1 MSGLYEIIRRRPW
14 VAWVLFLST
23 VLVTVAVCF
32 LASSIFERRMEA
44 KMINKPLHEIGELE
58 SDSSKWASNYPRQY
72 ERLKSTEES
81 DFASRECG
89 SVMIDMLE
97 RDPRL
102 VVLWAGYAFSRD
114 YNQGRGHFNAIV
126 DIQNTLRTGVPQAAT
141 CWTCKSP
148 DVVKLIDEMG
158 AEKFYHGKWSDH
170 IGTVKN
176 PIGCLDCHD
185 PKTMDLRI
193 SRPAL
198 TEALERQGKDMTKIT
213 HQEMRTMVCAQC
225 HVEYYFKGEGK
236 YLTFPW
242 DKGFSVEEMEEYYD
256 SKDFKDWTHTLS
268 KAPMLKAQHPDY
280 ELWMM
285 GIHSQRGVS
294 CADCHMPYRR
304 EGGVK
309 FTDHKAQSPL
319 NNIANSCLVCHRESE
334 ETLRQNVFERQDKI
348 RELRLKAEDLLLKA
362 HVEAKAAWDAGATE
376 EEMKPVLTFIRHA
389 QWRWDFVAASH
400 GGSFHAPLE
409 SARILSSAI
418 EKAQEAR
425 LLLSKILLNRGVNQV
440 EMPDITS
447 KEKAQKYIGL
457 DMEKFIKEKKEFLKT
472 LQSSKQT
479 ETTSS
484 P

>member
-1 MSGLYEIIRRRPW
+1 MSSLYEIVRRHPW
-14 VAWVLFLST
+14 VAWMVFFGTVVLAIAF
-23 VLVTVAVCF
+23 CF

-44 KMINKPLHEIGELE
+44 KMVQKPLHALDQFETDE
-58 SDSSKWASNYPRQY
+58 SKWASNYPREY
-72 ERLKSTEES
+72 ERHKSTKEG
-81 DFASRECG
+81 DFASREGG

-114 YNQGRGHFNAIV
+114 YNQGRGHYNAIT

-148 DVVKLIDEMG
+148 EVVKLMHEVG
-158 AEKFYHGKWSDH
+158 VENFYHGKWGDYVGK
-170 IGTVKN
+170 IKN

-185 PKTMDLRI
+185 PQTMNLRI
-193 SRPAL
+193 SRPGL
-198 TEALERQGKDMTKIT
+198 IEAFQRQGKDITQFT

-225 HVEYYFKGEGK
+225 HVEYYFKGDGK

-242 DKGFSVEEMEEYYD
+242 DKGLTVEDMEEYYD
-256 SKDFKDWTHTLS
+256 SYEFKDWVHALS
-268 KAPMLKAQHPDY
+268 KTPMLKAQHPDY
-280 ELWMM
+280 ELWSM
-285 GIHSQRGVS
+285 GIHAQRGVS

-319 NNIANSCLVCHRESE
+319 NNIANSCQVCHRESE

-348 RELRLKAEDLLLKA
+348 RELRLKAEDVLLKA
-362 HVEAKAAWDAGATE
+362 HIEAKAAWEAGATP
-376 EEMKPVLTFIRHA
+376 EEMKDVLTLIRHA

-409 SARILSSAI
+409 SARILGASI
-418 EKAQEAR
+418 EKSQEAR
-425 LLLSKILLNRGVNQV
+425 LLLTKILLAHGVSQV
-440 EMPDITS
+440 AMPDVST

-457 DMEKFIKEKKEFLKT
+457 DMNALIEEKKNFLNS
-472 LQSSKQT
+472 LSSEKK
-479 ETTSS
+479 
-484 P
+484 